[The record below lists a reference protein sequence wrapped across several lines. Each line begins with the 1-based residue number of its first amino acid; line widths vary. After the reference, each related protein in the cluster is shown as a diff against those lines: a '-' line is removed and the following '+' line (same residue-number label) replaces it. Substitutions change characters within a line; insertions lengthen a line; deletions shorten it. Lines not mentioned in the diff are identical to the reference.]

1 MADLSIK
8 NIPTELHHRL
18 KKSAKEN
25 HRSLN
30 REAIYRMELG
40 LHAIPQRTPAQ
51 VEQILSRA
59 RKLRRRLKGVW
70 LTGDEIIAAKNEG
83 RR

>member
-70 LTGDEIIAAKNEG
+70 LTGDEIIAVKNEG

>member
-1 MADLSIK
+1 MTDLSIK
-8 NIPTELHHRL
+8 NIPPGLHHRL
-18 KKSAKEN
+18 KKSAKQN

-40 LHAIPQRTPAQ
+40 LHAIPQRTPAE
-51 VEQILSRA
+51 VERILSRA
-59 RKLRRRLKGVW
+59 RKLRRRMKGVW
-70 LTGDEIIAAKNEG
+70 LTTDEIIAAKNEG